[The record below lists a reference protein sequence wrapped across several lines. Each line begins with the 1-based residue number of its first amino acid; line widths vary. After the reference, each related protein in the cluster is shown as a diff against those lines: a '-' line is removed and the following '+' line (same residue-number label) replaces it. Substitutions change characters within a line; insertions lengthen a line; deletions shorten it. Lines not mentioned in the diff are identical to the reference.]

1 MISTRS
7 ESAASGSQPLLSVGV
22 PVFNGLPYL
31 EESLESLMEQEMEDL
46 EIIVCDNASTDGTR
60 EFVERVADTDE
71 RIRYY
76 RNSSNIGGTRNFNR
90 TFRLARGKYF
100 RWASSDDFVGPNS
113 LRRCVRVLERDSSA
127 ILAFPETVLVDDEG
141 EAIGEYDDGSGWEA
155 EKAHRRFEYSL
166 TRWGLANV
174 HYGMIRSEVLAGT
187 SLLGHYPGSDL
198 VLLAE
203 LTTRGPFRR
212 VTGAKLYR
220 RVHPESTASREPD
233 SLAHFFDPER
243 PSSFG
248 DQFLRMFRSLASVVW
263 SAPVDLQQKARMYGA
278 LLRHGVW
285 ARRRLASELTD
296 KVLAR
301 PVKRLL
307 NSVTRTSG
315 DLV

>member
-1 MISTRS
+1 M
-7 ESAASGSQPLLSVGV
+7 
-22 PVFNGLPYL
+22 FNGLPYIEKSLGSLL
-31 EESLESLMEQEMEDL
+31 EQDMEDL
-46 EIIVCDNASTDGTR
+46 EIIVCDNSSTDGTQ
-60 EFVERVADTDE
+60 ELVECVADEDE

-141 EAIGEYDDGSGWEA
+141 EVIGEYDDGSGWEA
-155 EKAHRRFEYSL
+155 GVAHQRFEYSL

-174 HYGMIRSEVLAGT
+174 HYGVIRSEVLART
-187 SLLGHYPGSDL
+187 SLLEHYPGSDL

-203 LTTRGPFRR
+203 LATHGPFRR
-212 VTGAKLYR
+212 VRGAKLYR
-220 RVHPESTASREPD
+220 RVHPGSTASKGPD
-233 SLAHFFDPER
+233 SLAHFFAPDR

-248 DQFLRMFRSLASVVW
+248 DQFLRMFRGLASVVW
-263 SAPVDLQQKARMYGA
+263 AAPVDVKQKTRMYGA

-285 ARRRLASELTD
+285 ARRRLATELTD

-307 NSVTRTSG
+307 NSVTKTSG
-315 DLV
+315 DLA